1 MFFFCFVFFFVKI
14 NVCGLWEFFLENPE
28 PFDEFRNQG
37 RFGPQSF
44 RPKSFWPILALIHF
58 TDLFWTLE
66 EDLWSN
72 GCILSKSKPLVK
84 SGVTKD
90 THCANKF
97 FISDG
102 WH

>member
-1 MFFFCFVFFFVKI
+1 MSVDY
-14 NVCGLWEFFLENPE
+14 GRFFLENPE

-66 EDLWSN
+66 EYTVHNN
-72 GCILSKSKPLVK
+72 GASTQLHK
-84 SGVTKD
+84 
-90 THCANKF
+90 
-97 FISDG
+97 
-102 WH
+102 